1 MQISIFPS
9 SFAHFELCNA
19 ARFNYN
25 RKKDADSEKAR
36 ALSAARRDSL
46 IKVRLSYEQ
55 APPDSPVHRFRAL
68 GQPIRRLQGRAAHHS
83 SIPALLL
90 VLCLRRALKPVD
102 RRDWPILFAIGFT
115 GYFAS
120 FCLQMLGIDRLT
132 GSLSSLLGAMNPIFI
147 PILAALFLHERITLS
162 KIACVALSMLGVVV
176 IVGVG
181 GTADAA
187 GVLMMLVSVFLW
199 STASIIIR
207 RISGRYDPM
216 QIALIAICCA
226 LPLTGAWS
234 LIELQ
239 SAACSFSVQ
248 SVLAVLYMGIFGT
261 AVTHSLWNYSLRVM
275 DASFCS
281 MFYPMQ
287 PLVSAILGVLFLHET
302 VTPSFILGAL
312 MICGGIDA
320 AVKSAPK

>member
-1 MQISIFPS
+1 M
-9 SFAHFELCNA
+9 N
-19 ARFNYN
+19 
-25 RKKDADSEKAR
+25 K
-36 ALSAARRDSL
+36 
-46 IKVRLSYEQ
+46 
-55 APPDSPVHRFRAL
+55 
-68 GQPIRRLQGRAAHHS
+68 RRLIPLFTAFVLWGSQYVVSKVALRTIPPVTLLALRYLV

-90 VLCLRRALKPVD
+90 VLRLRRALKPVD

-181 GTADAA
+181 GTAAAA

-312 MICGGIDA
+312 MICGGIVA

>member
-1 MQISIFPS
+1 M
-9 SFAHFELCNA
+9 N
-19 ARFNYN
+19 
-25 RKKDADSEKAR
+25 K
-36 ALSAARRDSL
+36 
-46 IKVRLSYEQ
+46 
-55 APPDSPVHRFRAL
+55 
-68 GQPIRRLQGRAAHHS
+68 RRLIPLFTAFVLWGSQYVVSKVALRTIPPVTLLALRYLV

-90 VLCLRRALKPVD
+90 VLRLRRALKPVD

-115 GYFAS
+115 GYF
-120 FCLQMLGIDRLT
+120 
-132 GSLSSLLGAMNPIFI
+132 
-147 PILAALFLHERITLS
+147 
-162 KIACVALSMLGVVV
+162 
-176 IVGVG
+176 
-181 GTADAA
+181 
-187 GVLMMLVSVFLW
+187 VSVFLW

-312 MICGGIDA
+312 MICGGIVA

>member
-1 MQISIFPS
+1 M
-9 SFAHFELCNA
+9 N
-19 ARFNYN
+19 
-25 RKKDADSEKAR
+25 K
-36 ALSAARRDSL
+36 
-46 IKVRLSYEQ
+46 
-55 APPDSPVHRFRAL
+55 
-68 GQPIRRLQGRAAHHS
+68 RRLIPLFTAFVLWGSQYVVSKVALRTIPPVTLLALRYLV

-90 VLCLRRALKPVD
+90 VLRLRRALKPVD
-102 RRDWPILFAIGFT
+102 RRDWPIHFAIGFT

-120 FCLQMLGIDRLT
+120 FCLQMLGINRLT

-176 IVGVG
+176 IV
-181 GTADAA
+181 

-302 VTPSFILGAL
+302 VTPSCILGAL
-312 MICGGIDA
+312 MICGGIVA